1 MLNTTPILDLLV
13 RFTPDIIPN
22 PRTFV
27 KMRNTP
33 QTRPTSLSTSSD
45 PGVF

>member
-13 RFTPDIIPN
+13 RFTPAIIPN

-27 KMRNTP
+27 KTP
-33 QTRPTSLSTSSD
+33 Y
-45 PGVF
+45 